1 MCSKKEEER
10 RRRRRR
16 LCGVG
21 ASDISVILYMRV
33 RAYVC
38 VGSGG
43 AFDPERVASGPKT
56 G

>member
-1 MCSKKEEER
+1 MCSKKEEE
-10 RRRRRR
+10 RRR